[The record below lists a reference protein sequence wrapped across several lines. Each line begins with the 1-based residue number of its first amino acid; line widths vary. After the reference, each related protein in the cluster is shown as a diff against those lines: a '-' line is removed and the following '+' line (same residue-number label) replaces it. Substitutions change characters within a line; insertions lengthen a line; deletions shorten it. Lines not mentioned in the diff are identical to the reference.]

1 MLAKIY
7 KLEGGGKFYIGSTT
21 LTLNRRLNKHRSKSK
36 EEISQNRP
44 LYIHFRGINWENV
57 EMILIKEV
65 EVKDRREL
73 LQIEKEY
80 INQFIN
86 YENCLNITRPLITK
100 EEKKI
105 SDAKYGKKI
114 REQFKE
120 RERERLQRWRKEN
133 PEKRK
138 LQYQR
143 ANAKKKKV
151 STE

>member
-21 LTLNRRLNKHRSKSK
+21 LALNKRLNKHHSKAK
-36 EEISQNRP
+36 EEISKKRP
-44 LYIHFRGINWENV
+44 LYVHFRGINWENT
-57 EMILIKEV
+57 EIILITEI

-80 INQFIN
+80 ISK
-86 YENCLNITRPLITK
+86 YKTDKNCLNKTRPIITE

-105 SDAKYGKKI
+105 SDAEHQKRRRI
-114 REQFKE
+114 QFKE
-120 RERERLQRWRKEN
+120 RERERLQKWRKEN
-133 PEKRK
+133 SEKRK
-138 LQYQR
+138 LQSQR
-143 ANAKKKKV
+143 SNAKQKEK